1 MYPKW
6 IKPIL
11 DFLFSLALVVVLSP
25 FFFLIG
31 LALIISLGGNPFFLQ
46 KRPGR
51 NAEIF
56 TIIKFR
62 TMKNKRD
69 KNGDL
74 LPDKDRLS
82 TFGLVLRR
90 LSLDELP
97 QLLNVLK
104 GDMSFVGPRPLL
116 PEYLP
121 LYNDFQRQRHM
132 VKPGITGYAQV
143 NGRNAISWEKKF
155 ELDVYYAKNLNFTL
169 DLSILLKTV
178 KKVILREGISNAGS
192 TTTTRFKGN

>member
-1 MYPKW
+1 MYLKW